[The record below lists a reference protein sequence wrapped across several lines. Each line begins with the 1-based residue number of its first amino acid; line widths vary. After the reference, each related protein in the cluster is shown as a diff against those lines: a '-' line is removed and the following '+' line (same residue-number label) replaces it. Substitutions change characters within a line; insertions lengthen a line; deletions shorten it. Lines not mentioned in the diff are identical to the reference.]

1 MNPPLSGDAPGWG
14 WSFLGGNSPGSL
26 MNIADLLAPD
36 AVIPGL
42 KVQSKKQ
49 LLQDLAARAHGLT
62 RLSERRIFETL
73 IERERL
79 GTTGVGAGIAIP
91 HGRMVEAKTITG
103 IFARLENGIDY
114 EAVDS
119 QPVDLVFMLLAP
131 ENAGADH
138 LKALARV
145 SRLLRDKAICEKLR
159 AAKSSEA
166 LYSILTGDKNGAA
179 AA

>member
-1 MNPPLSGDAPGWG
+1 
-14 WSFLGGNSPGSL
+14 

-36 AVIPGL
+36 AVLAGV
-42 KVQSKKQ
+42 KAQSKKQ
-49 LLQDLAARAHGLT
+49 LLQELAARAHGLT

-73 IERERL
+73 VERERL

-91 HGRMVEAKTITG
+91 HGRMAEAKAITG
-103 IFARLENGIDY
+103 IFARLENSIEY
-114 EAVDS
+114 EAVDG

-145 SRLLRDKAICEKLR
+145 SRLLRDKAVCEKLR
-159 AAKSSEA
+159 AARTAEA
-166 LYSILTGDKNGAA
+166 LYSILTGDKNGAGIVA
-179 AA
+179 A

>member
-1 MNPPLSGDAPGWG
+1 
-14 WSFLGGNSPGSL
+14 

-36 AVIPGL
+36 AIIPGL
-42 KVQSKKQ
+42 KAQSKKQ
-49 LLQDLAARAHGLT
+49 LLQELAARAHGLT

-73 IERERL
+73 VERERL

-91 HGRMVEAKTITG
+91 HGRMAEAKTITG
-103 IFARLENGIDY
+103 IFARLESGIDY

-138 LKALARV
+138 LKALARIA
-145 SRLLRDKAICEKLR
+145 RLLRDQDVAKKLR
-159 AAKSSEA
+159 ASRDAQAIYSVLA
-166 LYSILTGDKNGAA
+166 LPPASAA
-179 AA
+179 